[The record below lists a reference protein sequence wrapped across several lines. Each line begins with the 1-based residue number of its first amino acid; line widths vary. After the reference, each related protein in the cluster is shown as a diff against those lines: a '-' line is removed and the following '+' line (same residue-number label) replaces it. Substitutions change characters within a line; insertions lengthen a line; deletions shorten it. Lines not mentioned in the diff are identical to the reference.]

1 MVQMQWIVQWKPLAA
16 LSSERNSHAQQHVA
30 CTANSRSEQWYDG
43 ATVTASLQHS
53 TGSAAASITAF
64 TASIAARSGGQIGGG
79 QPWTAEDFW
88 CRPSTVGPSSL
99 LPLASGQHSNGQWY
113 QRSSQRNF
121 SHASP
126 AITSQPASMRD
137 LPARSDHA
145 SHAFRHAC
153 LCACV

>member
-64 TASIAARSGGQIGGG
+64 TASIAARSGGHGRYDETNVMDKHHEDHNQHNSTRGSTILCFLSIPTFSIAVGAGG
-79 QPWTAEDFW
+79 
-88 CRPSTVGPSSL
+88 CNNL
-99 LPLASGQHSNGQWY
+99 
-113 QRSSQRNF
+113 
-121 SHASP
+121 
-126 AITSQPASMRD
+126 
-137 LPARSDHA
+137 
-145 SHAFRHAC
+145 
-153 LCACV
+153 